1 QTPLSDRDAAAE
13 RDVAVPGE
21 DERNVAERVEE
32 ATGRVERRE
41 EITRMADAALARL
54 RAEKPSAGALLDRA
68 YGHAVFDTTKGG
80 LIVTGAGGTGVA
92 REAASGDATFMH
104 VGAGGLGVGGGFE
117 SYKLVMLFEDA
128 ATYESFVAGRWDG
141 SISAQAAAGG

>member
-1 QTPLSDRDAAAE
+1 MMRIERLERLALALLAAGGALAANAPSAQEPGAREPVTERGADQTPLSDRDAAAE

-68 YGHAVFDTTKGG
+68 YGHAVFD
-80 LIVTGAGGTGVA
+80 
-92 REAASGDATFMH
+92 
-104 VGAGGLGVGGGFE
+104 
-117 SYKLVMLFEDA
+117 
-128 ATYESFVAGRWDG
+128 
-141 SISAQAAAGG
+141 